1 MKSSRNF
8 IIVAVALA
16 SLTCS
21 SMALAQDAEQLAVPT
36 FRKVNS
42 NNFGD
47 NVLQFKVADKNVH
60 SISVLVKTHA
70 RDGRVD
76 RQIFELTP
84 KNDRGAFP
92 QANGHR
98 MWESGKIYA
107 SHDIWSKNKG
117 NLDRVEFSYV
127 VRKTGADGQRSPVE
141 SKHNYTYAT
150 GHDVQRGYVTGGIQ
164 RAGQNKGRGL
174 DRQDPRHVQAS
185 MDRLA
190 KRPPH
195 ARYTTL
201 PGAGPD
207 HPLHAE
213 RRLVKAINGVTKQ
226 AKANPAKTFF
236 IRFSLYNQD
245 STNLSNALAAAHKA
259 GVKVEGL
266 TDWSQ
271 STPRLSHKPAFDILR
286 KAGVKMYNMVRND
299 PKPNSIET
307 NHTKIW
313 IMGEMKQGRIAKAST
328 YDCSFNTEFGNYP
341 KNQEAMTYFPNN
353 RDVATVYN
361 HIYQAM
367 KGNAPLKLRVD
378 PARAKF
384 MVHHPLYPYVTPKG
398 KTFDARASMYNFIG
412 KGTRSLT
419 MLDYVHAD
427 RDIAGATGAQAKKG
441 AKVNVFL
448 NAWKV
453 KNHGGADNA
462 NYLRSLGAKVHL
474 VWQDGSSPI
483 HHKEGV
489 ANGKWV
495 RGGSLNPGWWSF
507 GSDETMYVIRSKKLG
522 KQVQGQANRLAHNYS
537 VEGWGGSR
545 KPTKKSTNV
554 QFEVRVPTGI
564 NPKEIAGVY
573 FGVGGSPE
581 AKSSWVKLSKATSVK
596 RGRKNKVVYRGSRR
610 LPLGFNHHGKPV
622 IVLKNGQQV
631 WSKTNDTHFT
641 VQSNKSGRMRI
652 RSGFKR

>member
-1 MKSSRNF
+1 MKTRLST
-8 IIVAVALA
+8 ILAAAL
-16 SLTCS
+16 LCS
-21 SMALAQDAEQLAVPT
+21 SSVAIAQDAESLVVPS

-42 NNFGD
+42 NNYGD
-47 NVLQFKVADKNVH
+47 NVLQFKVADKGVH
-60 SISVLVKTHA
+60 SISVLAKTYS

-92 QANGHR
+92 QAKGHR
-98 MWESGKIYA
+98 MWESDKIYA

-117 NLDRVEFSYV
+117 NVDRVEFTYV
-127 VRKTGADGQRSPVE
+127 VRKQGADGQRAPVE
-141 SKHNYTYAT
+141 SRHIYNFAS
-150 GHDVQRGYVTGGIQ
+150 GNDVRHGYVTGGIQ
-164 RAGQNKGRGL
+164 RVGQNRGRGL
-174 DRQDPRHVQAS
+174 DRMDARDVQAA

-201 PGAGPD
+201 PGSGPA

-213 RRLVKAINGVTKQ
+213 RQLVKAINSVTKQ
-226 AKANPAKTFF
+226 AKANPGKSYFV
-236 IRFSLYNQD
+236 RFSLYNQD
-245 STNLSNALAAAHKA
+245 STTLSSALVAAHKA

-271 STPRLSHKPAFDILR
+271 STPRLSSKPAYDMLT
-286 KAGVKMYNMVRND
+286 KAGVKMYNMVRNSPRAGD
-299 PKPNSIET
+299 IST

-313 IMGEMKQGRIAKAST
+313 IMGEMKQGKIARAST
-328 YDCSFNTEFGNYP
+328 FDCSFNTEFGNYP
-341 KNQEAMTYFPNN
+341 KNQEAMTRFPNN

-384 MVHHPLYPYVTPKG
+384 MVHHPLYPYVTPQG

-412 KGTRSLT
+412 KGTKSLT

-427 RDIAGATGAQAKKG
+427 RDIAGATGAQARKG
-441 AKVNVFL
+441 ANVNVFL

-495 RGGSLNPGWWSF
+495 RGGSLNPGHWSF
-507 GSDETMYVIRSKKLG
+507 TSDETMYVIRSKKMG
-522 KQVQGQANRLAHNYS
+522 KQVQGQANRLAHNYA
-537 VEGWGGSR
+537 VEGWGGSQ
-545 KPTKKSTNV
+545 KPAKKTTNV
-554 QFEVRVPTGI
+554 QFEVRIPTNI
-564 NPKEIAGVY
+564 NPKDVAGVY

-581 AKSSWVKLSKATSVK
+581 AQSSWVKLTKATKVK
-596 RGRKNKVVYRGSRR
+596 RTRKNKVVYRGARR
-610 LPLGFNHHGKPV
+610 LPVGFNHHGKPV
-622 IVLKNGQQV
+622 IVLKNGTQV

-641 VQSNKSGRMRI
+641 VQRNKAGRMRI
-652 RSGFKR
+652 RSGFKK

>member
-1 MKSSRNF
+1 MRTRISF
-8 IIVAVALA
+8 MIAAAILA
-16 SLTCS
+16 CS
-21 SMALAQDAEQLAVPT
+21 SLAVAQDAENLVVPT

-42 NNFGD
+42 NNYGD
-47 NVLQFKVADKNVH
+47 NVLQFKVADKGVH
-60 SISVLVKTHA
+60 SISVLAKTYS

-84 KNDRGAFP
+84 KNDKGAFP
-92 QANGHR
+92 NVAGHR
-98 MWESGKIYA
+98 MWESDKIYA

-117 NLDRVEFSYV
+117 NIDRVEFSYV
-127 VRKTGADGQRSPVE
+127 VRKKGADGQRAPVE

-150 GHDVQRGYVTGGIQ
+150 GHDVGKGYVTGAIA

-174 DRQDPRHVQAS
+174 DRMDARDVQAS

-190 KRPPH
+190 KHPPH

-201 PGAGPD
+201 PGSGPA

-213 RRLVKAINGVTKQ
+213 RKLVKAIKGITK
-226 AKANPAKTFF
+226 AARANPGKKYFL
-236 IRFSLYNQD
+236 RFSLYNQD
-245 STNLSNALAAAHKA
+245 STTLSSALVAAHKA
-259 GVKVEGL
+259 GVKVEGI

-271 STPRLSHKPAFDILR
+271 STPRLAAKPAYDMLTA
-286 KAGVKMYNMVRND
+286 AGVKMYNMVRNSPRAGD
-299 PKPNSIET
+299 IAT

-313 IMGEMKQGRIAKAST
+313 IMGEMKQGKIARAST

-341 KNQEAMTYFPNN
+341 KNQEAMTSFPNN

-367 KGNAPLKLRVD
+367 KGNAPLKLKVD

-384 MVHHPLYPYVTPKG
+384 MVHHPLYPYVTPQG
-398 KTFDARASMYNFIG
+398 KKFDARASMYNFIG
-412 KGTRSLT
+412 KGTKSLT

-427 RDIAGATGAQAKKG
+427 RDIAGATGAQARKG
-441 AKVNVFL
+441 ANVNVFL

-495 RGGSLNPGWWSF
+495 RGGSLNPGHWSF
-507 GSDETMYVIRSKKLG
+507 DSDETMYVIRSKKLG
-522 KQVQGQANRLAHNYS
+522 KQVQGQANRLAHNYA

-545 KPTKKSTNV
+545 KPSKKTSNV
-554 QFEVRVPTGI
+554 QFEVRLPTNI
-564 NPKEIAGVY
+564 NPKDIAGVY

-581 AKSSWVKLSKATSVK
+581 AQSSWVKLTKATSVK
-596 RGRKNKVVYRGSRR
+596 RTRKAKVVYRGSRQ
-610 LPLGFNHHGKPV
+610 LPTGFNHHGKPV
-622 IVLKNGQQV
+622 IVLKNGSQV

-641 VQSNKSGRMRI
+641 VQRNKAGRQRI
-652 RSGFKR
+652 RSGFKK

>member
-1 MKSSRNF
+1 MKTRIALF
-8 IIVAVALA
+8 IAAAIIAISPVA
-16 SLTCS
+16 S
-21 SMALAQDAEQLAVPT
+21 AQDAESLVVPT

-42 NNFGD
+42 NNYGD
-47 NVLQFKVADKNVH
+47 NVLQFKVADKGVH
-60 SISVLVKTHA
+60 SISVMAKTYSK
-70 RDGRVD
+70 DGRVD
-76 RQIFELTP
+76 RQIFELT
-84 KNDRGAFP
+84 KNNDRGAFP
-92 QANGHR
+92 NAKGQR
-98 MWESGKIYA
+98 MWESDKIYA

-117 NLDRVEFSYV
+117 NVDRVEFSYV
-127 VRKTGADGQRSPVE
+127 VRKYTRDGQRAPVE
-141 SKHNYTYAT
+141 SKHNYTFAHGNEVRSGYAK
-150 GHDVQRGYVTGGIQ
+150 GGIQ
-164 RAGQNKGRGL
+164 TAGLNKGRGL
-174 DRQDPRHVQAS
+174 DRMDARDVQAS

-195 ARYTTL
+195 ARYHTL

-213 RRLVKAINGVTKQ
+213 RRLVKAINSMAKK
-226 AKANPAKTFF
+226 AKANPTKTYFL
-236 IRFSLYNQD
+236 RFSLYNQD
-245 STNLSNALAAAHKA
+245 STTLSSALVNAHKA

-271 STPRLSHKPAFDILR
+271 STPRLKSKPAYDMLTS
-286 KAGVKMYNMVRND
+286 AGVKMYNMVRNS
-299 PKPNSIET
+299 PKAGDINT

-313 IMGEMKQGRIAKAST
+313 IMGEMQKGKIHRAST

-341 KNQEAMTYFPNN
+341 KNQEAITSFPNN

-367 KGNAPLKLRVD
+367 KGNAPLKLTVD

-384 MVHHPLYPYVTPKG
+384 MVHHPMYPYRTPQG
-398 KTFDARASMYNFIG
+398 KKFGARDSMYNFIN
-412 KGTRSLT
+412 KGTKSLT

-427 RDIAGATGAQAKKG
+427 RDIAGATGARAQKG
-441 AKVNVFL
+441 ANVNVFL

-489 ANGKWV
+489 ANNKWV
-495 RGGSLNPGWWSF
+495 RGGSLNPGHWSF
-507 GSDETMYVIRSKKLG
+507 TSDETMYVIRSKKMG
-522 KQVQGQANRLAHNYS
+522 KQVQGQANRLAHNYA
-537 VEGWGGSR
+537 VEGWGGSQ
-545 KPTKKSTNV
+545 KPAKQTSNV
-554 QFEVRVPTGI
+554 QFEVRLPKNI
-564 NPKEIAGVY
+564 NPKDVQGVY

-581 AKSSWVKLSKATSVK
+581 AKSSWVKLTKATSVK
-596 RGRKNKVVYRGSRR
+596 RTRKNKVIYRGSRR
-610 LPLGFNHHGKPV
+610 LPTGFNHQGKPV

-641 VQSNKSGRMRI
+641 VQRNKAGRQRI
-652 RSGFKR
+652 RAGFKK

>member
-1 MKSSRNF
+1 MKTRIFFFIAAAVIALSS
-8 IIVAVALA
+8 VA
-16 SLTCS
+16 S
-21 SMALAQDAEQLAVPT
+21 AQDAESLVVPS

-42 NNFGD
+42 NNYGD
-47 NVLQFKVADKNVH
+47 NVLQFKVADKGVH
-60 SISVLVKTHA
+60 SISVLAKTYSKN
-70 RDGRVD
+70 GRVD

-92 QANGHR
+92 NAKGHR
-98 MWESGKIYA
+98 MWESDKIYA

-117 NLDRVEFSYV
+117 NVDRVEFSYV
-127 VRKTGADGQRSPVE
+127 VRKKGADGQRAPVE
-141 SKHNYTYAT
+141 SKHNYTYAS
-150 GHDVQRGYVTGGIQ
+150 GNDVRHGYVTGGIQ

-174 DRQDPRHVQAS
+174 DRMDARDVQAS

-195 ARYTTL
+195 ARYHTL

-213 RRLVKAINGVTKQ
+213 RRLVKAINGMAKR
-226 AKANPAKTFF
+226 AKANPSKTYFL
-236 IRFSLYNQD
+236 RFSLYNQD
-245 STNLSNALAAAHKA
+245 STTLSKALVNAHKA

-271 STPRLSHKPAFDILR
+271 STPRLSSKPAYDMLT
-286 KAGVKMYNMVRND
+286 KAGVKMYNMVRNSPRAGD
-299 PKPNSIET
+299 INT

-313 IMGEMKQGRIAKAST
+313 IMGEMKKGKIARAST

-341 KNQEAMTYFPNN
+341 KNQEAITSFTNN

-367 KGNAPLKLRVD
+367 KGNAPLKLTVD

-384 MVHHPLYPYVTPKG
+384 MVHHPLYPYRTPQG
-398 KTFDARASMYNFIG
+398 KEFNARDSMYNFIN
-412 KGTRSLT
+412 KRTKSLT

-427 RDIAGATGAQAKKG
+427 RDIAGATGARAKKG
-441 AKVNVFL
+441 ANVNVFL

-453 KNHGGADNA
+453 KNHGGTDNA

-495 RGGSLNPGWWSF
+495 RGGSLNPGHWSF
-507 GSDETMYVIRSKKLG
+507 TSDETMYVIRSKKLG
-522 KQVQGQANRLAHNYS
+522 KQVQGQANRLAHNYA
-537 VEGWGGSR
+537 VEGWGGSQ
-545 KPTKKSTNV
+545 KPGKKTSNV
-554 QFEVRVPTGI
+554 QFEVRIPKNI
-564 NPKEIAGVY
+564 NPKDIAGVY

-581 AKSSWVKLSKATSVK
+581 AKSSWVKLTKATKVK
-596 RGRKNKVVYRGSRR
+596 RNRKAKVVYRGSRR
-610 LPLGFNHHGKPV
+610 LPNGFNHHGKPV
-622 IVLKNGQQV
+622 IVLKNGSQV
-631 WSKTNDTHFT
+631 WSRTNDTHFT
-641 VQSNKSGRMRI
+641 VQRNKSGRQRI
-652 RSGFKR
+652 RAGFKK